1 MSKVFLHI
9 DGDAFFVGCEVSLN
23 PRLRGLPVVT
33 GGERSIITALSY
45 EAKALGLTRT
55 LPVFRVRKDFPQ
67 VIVLDSQYHAYQI
80 FSQRMFAIVRRFT
93 SEVEEYSIDE
103 CFADL
108 SHYAD
113 PVDIARKIQASIHS
127 ELGLTVS
134 VGLAPTKVLAKTASK
149 QKKPHGFTSF
159 LDEYN
164 ILDMS
169 IGKIW
174 GVGRATSAS
183 FVGYG
188 ITTVGHFL
196 AKDFS
201 WVSQYLAK
209 PYQALW
215 YELQGKSVL
224 SLHTIHEDSQS
235 IAHTRSFYTPSR
247 SEATVWAELLK
258 NIEGVCLKAREQGM
272 DAREASIFIKTQG
285 FEYISAQIS
294 FSEPLSDPISIARMV
309 RAEFSKLFKKG
320 ILYRATGITLRSLV
334 PRNSVHSLFSKPLYN
349 KLFDIVDH
357 LSYKHGE
364 GILRLSGSKV
374 REVEKRPMA
383 ILSLGTV
390 S

>member
-1 MSKVFLHI
+1 MHI

-55 LPVFRVRKDFPQ
+55 LPVFRVKKDFPQ
-67 VIVLDSQYHAYQI
+67 VIVLESQYHAYQI
-80 FSQRMFAIVRRFT
+80 FSQRMFAIVRRFAT
-93 SEVEEYSIDE
+93 EVEEYSIDE

-113 PVDIARKIQASIHS
+113 PVDIAKRIQIHIQN

-134 VGLAPTKVLAKTASK
+134 VGLAHTKVLAKTASK
-149 QKKPHGFTSF
+149 QKKPNGFTSF
-159 LDEYN
+159 LEKYD
-164 ILDMS
+164 IDDMS

-183 FVGYG
+183 FAGYG
-188 ITTVGHFL
+188 ISTVGDFL
-196 AKDFS
+196 AKDFN

-224 SLHTIHEDSQS
+224 PLHTVHEDSQS
-235 IAHTRSFYTPSR
+235 ISHTRSFYSSSR
-247 SEATVWAELLK
+247 SMTTVWAELLK
-258 NIEGVCLKAREQGM
+258 NIEAVCLKAREQGM
-272 DAREASIFIKTQG
+272 DAREATVFIKTQG
-285 FEYISAQIS
+285 FEYISTQIS
-294 FSEPLSDPISIARMV
+294 FSEPLSDPISIV
-309 RAEFSKLFKKG
+309 RLVKVDFESIFKKG

-334 PRNSVHSLFSKPLYN
+334 PRNSINSLFSKPVYN
-349 KLFDIVDH
+349 TLFDIVDRISH
-357 LSYKHGE
+357 KHGE
-364 GILRLSGSKV
+364 GIVRLSGSKV
-374 REVEKRPMA
+374 RDVEKRPLA
-383 ILSLGTV
+383 ILFLGGV